1 MTKSRLPGDFRVY
14 LLFFLLFLIL
24 LSLVPRKARFNYEY
38 AKGAPWKY
46 ETLTAAFDFPIL
58 KTKSQ
63 MQEDREA
70 LSSEV
75 KPCFKYNYEVVRKSL
90 VDAESIQLNSALK
103 NSIVEVLPEIYNR
116 GVVDVSDLPED
127 VQVIMVRKG
136 KHYIE
141 SAAGEVFSPD
151 LARNYLYGLLFN
163 SYPNTANLDSL
174 LETSGAYALLKPNLS
189 RDREG
194 EILLKSYAG
203 EEVSTTQGF
212 VAAGQ
217 IIVSKDE
224 IISADTYQILQSYK
238 EEYGS
243 SVGYSG
249 SMLWMWVG
257 NGLLALLICLLLFLT
272 VLYYDASVFG
282 RIKTLMY
289 LLFIVV
295 LFSIGAMI
303 VAKNRPEA
311 LYVVPFTL
319 ICLYLRPYLA
329 KPFVYVILGVS
340 LLPLPIFFSGGL
352 EVYIIYLFA
361 GAVTLFI
368 AERISKGWHQ
378 FAMALG
384 VFAAMMLA
392 FLAFRLIEGNLDAVT
407 TKTIL
412 YLAGGAV
419 LPIAGYPLVFLLEK
433 FFGLVS
439 TFRLEELSDL
449 SNKPLRELQLKAPG
463 TFQHCL
469 AVMNMADAAARSIGA
484 NVQLVRAGALY
495 HDLGKI
501 ANPQCFIENET
512 IGEKYH
518 EGLSTIQSA
527 TEILKHVPDG
537 LEIAHKYNLP
547 QEICDFIDT
556 HHGVSC
562 TAYFYS
568 KFVNEGG
575 DPERKEDFTYKGR
588 KPWTK
593 EQAIIMICD
602 SIEAASR
609 TLKDNKPET
618 FEAFVDKMVST
629 KLADGQFDDNALSIK
644 ELVTIKSVLKD
655 YLGQLYHTRVVYP
668 GQKEKSTRKK

>member
-14 LLFFLLFLIL
+14 LLFILLFLVL

-38 AKGAPWKY
+38 AKGAPWQY

-58 KTKSQ
+58 KTESQ
-63 MQEDREA
+63 MREDREA
-70 LSSEV
+70 ISSEI
-75 KPCFKYNYEVVRKSL
+75 KPCFRFNYEVVRKSL
-90 VDAESIQLNSALK
+90 VDAESIQLNSTLK
-103 NSIVEVLPEIYNR
+103 NSIVEALPEIYNR
-116 GVVDVSDLPED
+116 GVVDVSDLPENA
-127 VQVIMVRKG
+127 QVIMVRKG

-141 SAAGEVFSPD
+141 SAAGEVFS
-151 LARNYLYGLLFN
+151 LTKARNYLYSVLFN
-163 SYPNTANLDSL
+163 TYPNAAGLDSL

-189 RDREG
+189 RDSEG
-194 EILLKSYAG
+194 EKLLKSYAG
-203 EEVSTTQGF
+203 EDVSTTQGF
-212 VAAGQ
+212 VSAGQ
-217 IIVSKDE
+217 VIVSKDE

-238 EEYGS
+238 AEYGN

-249 SMLWMWVG
+249 SMFWMWMG
-257 NGLLALLICLLLFLT
+257 NGLLALLVCALLFLAI
-272 VLYYDASVFG
+272 LYYDASVFG

-295 LFSIGAMI
+295 LFSVTAML
-303 VAKNRPEA
+303 VGKSHPEA

-319 ICLYLRPYLA
+319 ICLYLSPYLA
-329 KPFVYVILGVS
+329 KPFVFVVLAVS
-340 LLPLPIFFSGGL
+340 LLPLPIFFYGGM
-352 EVYIIYLFA
+352 EVYFIYIVA
-361 GAVTLFI
+361 GAVTLYM

-378 FAMALG
+378 FAMAAG
-384 VFAAMMLA
+384 VFAVMMLV
-392 FLAFRLIEGNLDAVT
+392 FLAFRLMEGNLDSVT
-407 TKTIL
+407 TKTVM
-412 YLAGGAV
+412 YLVGGAI
-419 LPIAGYPLVFLLEK
+419 LPIAGYPLVFLMEK
-433 FFGLVS
+433 LFGLVS
-439 TFRLEELSDL
+439 SSRLEELCDL
-449 SNKPLRELQLKAPG
+449 SNKPLQELQLKAPG

-469 AVMNMADAAARSIGA
+469 AVMNMADAAARSIDA

-495 HDLGKI
+495 HDLGKV

-512 IGEKYH
+512 IGTKYH

-562 TAYFYS
+562 TAYFYN

-575 DPERKEDFTYKGR
+575 DPDRKEDFTYKGR

-593 EQAIIMICD
+593 EQAILMICD

-618 FEAFVDKMVST
+618 FDSFVENMVSA
-629 KLADGQFDDNALSIK
+629 KLNDGQFDDNALSIK
-644 ELVTIKSVLKD
+644 ELVTIKSVLKE